1 MNKGLLISG
10 LGHLGL
16 VLWALLGGWFTWASK
31 HPDVPVVQVSLVTKA
46 EFDAMNAAA
55 PKVDDTAPVPT
66 PQPAATTAPQPT
78 PAPTVPPPPKPVEPE
93 PLPTPDPAPTPDEAP
108 PPEPPPVAPPS
119 DTPQPIPV
127 QPTDKAPVPDTA
139 ERIASTPV
147 EATDQPKTA
156 DVATPEQ
163 TDTPN
168 PDSTPVPEQPAAAPE
183 KTVTAVTPDAKP
195 AEDIAPQ
202 LAPTTSPR
210 PPTRPK
216 TLETPP
222 EETQTAEPAP
232 DPAATDTAAVD
243 PASIDGA
250 LALLDEP
257 APDTAATTPAASQ
270 TGSGGTGDQ
279 PIGAALNSGE
289 VDNLRRII
297 GPLWS
302 IGSLS
307 TEATRVTVTMRVQF
321 SEDQKILSVEMV
333 EFTGGTAEA
342 AQQAFEAARRAVRRG
357 ASKGLGLPA
366 DKYETWKS
374 MLFTFDTSQG
384 RLR

>member
-1 MNKGLLISG
+1 
-10 LGHLGL
+10 
-16 VLWALLGGWFTWASK
+16 
-31 HPDVPVVQVSLVTKA
+31 
-46 EFDAMNAAA
+46 
-55 PKVDDTAPVPT
+55 
-66 PQPAATTAPQPT
+66 
-78 PAPTVPPPPKPVEPE
+78 
-93 PLPTPDPAPTPDEAP
+93 
-108 PPEPPPVAPPS
+108 
-119 DTPQPIPV
+119 V

-163 TDTPN
+163 TDTPS

-210 PPTRPK
+210 PPARPK

-222 EETQTAEPAP
+222 EETQTADPAP

-250 LALLDEP
+250 LALLDAP

-279 PIGAALNSGE
+279 PISAALNSGE
-289 VDNLRRII
+289 IDNLRRVIV
-297 GPLWS
+297 WN

-307 TEATRVTVTMRVQF
+307 TEAQRVIFTMRVHLTQN
-321 SEDQKILSVEMV
+321 QKVLSLELVD
-333 EFTGGTAEA
+333 FTGGSAEA
-342 AQQAFEAARRAVRRG
+342 AQQAFESARRAVMIG
-357 ASKGLGLPA
+357 ANKGFKLPPDNTRLGNQCSSRLTPAKGAYADARPLFPPDEDRMTLSHSLTRLLGLAALCLGLTSAQLAAQTEPHITFSDPVIEPMPYAVPDFVAENAEAAQFARDLARVVADDLTGTGLFREIPA
-366 DKYETWKS
+366 AAYISGISDFKAPSLMQIGKRS
-374 MLFTFDTSQG
+374 MHKC
-384 RLR
+384 

>member
-31 HPDVPVVQVSLVTKA
+31 YPDVPVAQVSLISTS

-78 PAPTVPPPPKPVEPE
+78 PAPTAPPPPKPVEPE

-156 DVATPEQ
+156 DAATPEQ
-163 TDTPN
+163 TDTPS

-232 DPAATDTAAVD
+232 DPAATDTSAAD
-243 PASIDGA
+243 QAAIDAA
-250 LALLDEP
+250 LADATSQE
-257 APDTAATTPAASQ
+257 AAATTPAPSQ

-297 GPLWS
+297 GPLWN

-307 TEATRVTVTMRVQF
+307 TEASRVTVTMRVQF
-321 SEDQKILSVEMV
+321 SEDQTVLSVEMV
-333 EFTGGTAEA
+333 EFAGGTAEA
-342 AQQAFEAARRAVRRG
+342 AQQAFEAAKRAVMRG

>member
-16 VLWALLGGWFTWASK
+16 VLWALLGGWFTWTSK
-31 HPDVPVVQVSLVTKA
+31 YPDVPVAQVSLISTS

-78 PAPTVPPPPKPVEPE
+78 PAPTAPPPPKPVEPE
-93 PLPTPDPAPTPDEAP
+93 PLPTPDPAPTPDEAT

-163 TDTPN
+163 TDTPS

-222 EETQTAEPAP
+222 EETQTA
-232 DPAATDTAAVD
+232 DPATTDTSTTDQAA
-243 PASIDGA
+243 IDAA
-250 LALLDEP
+250 LADATSQE
-257 APDTAATTPAASQ
+257 AAATTPTPSQ

-279 PIGAALNSGE
+279 PIGAALNAGE

-297 GPLWS
+297 GPLWN

-321 SEDQKILSVEMV
+321 SEDQKVLSVEMV
-333 EFTGGTAEA
+333 EFAGGTAEA
-342 AQQAFEAARRAVRRG
+342 AQQAFEAAKRAVFRG
-357 ASKGLGLPA
+357 ASMGLGLPV
-366 DKYETWKS
+366 DKYDTWKS
-374 MLFTFDTSQG
+374 MLFTFDTSQA

>member
-31 HPDVPVVQVSLVTKA
+31 YPDVPVAQVSLISTS

-78 PAPTVPPPPKPVEPE
+78 PAPTAPPPPKPVEPE
-93 PLPTPDPAPTPDEAP
+93 PLPTPDPAPTPDEAT

-163 TDTPN
+163 TDTPS

-232 DPAATDTAAVD
+232 DPAATDTSAAD
-243 PASIDGA
+243 QAAIDAA
-250 LALLDEP
+250 LADATSQE
-257 APDTAATTPAASQ
+257 AAATTPTPSQ

-289 VDNLRRII
+289 IDNLRKVIV
-297 GPLWS
+297 WN

-307 TEATRVTVTMRVQF
+307 TEAQRVIFTMRVHLTQN
-321 SEDQKILSVEMV
+321 QKVLSLELVD
-333 EFTGGTAEA
+333 FTGGSAEA
-342 AQQAFEAARRAVRRG
+342 AQQAFESARRAVMIG
-357 ASKGLGLPA
+357 ANKGFKLPP